1 MKARLMKV
9 QWGRVLLASVLVVIL
24 TIFLNYIV
32 FLFVLIIWGQT
43 KHLPVVFLNGTFSS
57 SILMILLTFASALW
71 VARTV
76 AREPRLHGLLVGLI
90 TALLLFL
97 ITSGFRGE
105 FVFLAVIT
113 ILLTIEAGWLGGVL
127 GGRGR

>member
-1 MKARLMKV
+1 MKV
-9 QWGRVLLASVLVVIL
+9 LLTQVHWGRVLLASILVVIL
-24 TIFLNYIV
+24 TIIMNYVV
-32 FLFVLIIWGQT
+32 FLLVLIIWGQT

-127 GGRGR
+127 GGRRR